1 MSAFERTLKSILY
14 RNVKAEI
21 SNFVQQTKL
30 TAIYASLSKIID
42 AHIHEQF
49 LIADQPKCAN
59 SNYDNSIM
67 DMTSHRLSFT
77 D

>member
-49 LIADQPKCAN
+49 LIAD
-59 SNYDNSIM
+59 
-67 DMTSHRLSFT
+67 
-77 D
+77 